1 MVLVENTDIKLS
13 PINYG
18 EEWSKMPD
26 KDQEFVDFVVKNLVT
41 HPDDVSTKRTVD
53 EMGVLVELT
62 VNPEDMGQ
70 VIGKEG
76 QTAKALRTLLRVMGA
91 KNNARINLKIIE
103 PVGGKRSEAP
113 AEDKK
118 EEPEA

>member
-1 MVLVENTDIKLS
+1 MA
-13 PINYG
+13 
-18 EEWSKMPD
+18 D
-26 KDQEFVDFVVKNLVT
+26 KDLEFVDYVVKALVS

-53 EMGVLVELT
+53 EMGVLIELT
-62 VNPEDMGQ
+62 VHPEDMGQ

-103 PVGGKRSEAP
+103 PVGGKKSTEEAP
-113 AEDKK
+113 TDIK
-118 EEPEA
+118 PEI